1 MAVGQ
6 ARMPLF
12 DHIGELRRRL
22 TMIIVTVLASSIV
35 LFFLAPSL
43 ILVLVQPVTEY
54 LTEAGHPIGSN
65 DELALVLNTF
75 NPLEGFT
82 LKFKVALVFSFVVC
96 CPIWIWQILGFFLPA
111 LKPNE
116 RKWVIP
122 TFFAAVALFV
132 AGALFCYFLI
142 LDAAFG
148 WLLAQS
154 EDFSTVIPSA
164 AEFINTILLF
174 EVGFGIAFE
183 LPLVVFYLTVFNI
196 VPYKK
201 LRESW
206 RMVYIVLMVVCAMV
220 TPDANPVTMLLM
232 FAAMLA
238 LYEGSLLL
246 SRIVLARRLARQ
258 KREENEEEDDGGG
271 VGAGEDDGAGAGGD
285 DSSAGAGGSSG
296 SGAQGEAQDA

>member
-1 MAVGQ
+1 MAIGQ

-22 TMIIVTVLASSIV
+22 TMIIVTVLAASI
-35 LFFLAPSL
+35 LLYFLAPSL
-43 ILVLVQPVTEY
+43 ILLLVQPVTDY
-54 LTEAGHPIGSN
+54 LTQAGQPISN
-65 DELALVLNTF
+65 ISELGTVLNTF

-82 LKFKVALVFSFVVC
+82 LKFKVALVFSLVVC

-122 TFFAAVALFV
+122 TFFTAVLLFII
-132 AGALFCYFLI
+132 GTLFCYFLI

-148 WLLAQS
+148 WLLGQS

-164 AEFINTILLF
+164 KEFIDTILLF
-174 EVGFGIAFE
+174 EIGFGIAFE

-201 LRESW
+201 LRASW
-206 RMVYIVLMVVCAMV
+206 RVVYIVLMVVCAMV

-232 FAAMLA
+232 FAAMA
-238 LYEGSLLL
+238 VLYEGSLFL
-246 SRIVLARRLARQ
+246 SRIVLTRRLARQ
-258 KREENEEEDDGGG
+258 KREEAAEDGDADTDTDADGDKT
-271 VGAGEDDGAGAGGD
+271 ADTDDDADADTDADADAAD
-285 DSSAGAGGSSG
+285 D
-296 SGAQGEAQDA
+296 